1 MTKSTRII
9 TGYLGAIML
18 VPGTVKFFEP
28 FKTFFTTQIDKS
40 ELPFPTLTFWSGQLG
55 EITVGLTL
63 LAFLFL
69 WKKISPSSAK
79 KIFYGGN
86 LAVTVIMLVA
96 VYVHLHPAVPAEVLP
111 FEKKAPLLTLF
122 TLTMVFLNIYMYRRA
137 ERTTFSGAEALGN
150 V

>member
-1 MTKSTRII
+1 
-9 TGYLGAIML
+9 ML

-28 FKTFFTTQIDKS
+28 FKTFFTTQIDRS
-40 ELPFPTLTFWSGQLG
+40 GLPFSTLTFWSGQLG

-69 WKKISPSSAK
+69 WEKITPSWAK

-96 VYVHLHPAVPAEVLP
+96 LYVHLHPAVPAEVLP
-111 FEKKAPLLTLF
+111 FEKKAPLLTVF
-122 TLTMVFLNIYMYRRA
+122 TLLMVFLNVYLYRNA
-137 ERTTFSGAEALGN
+137 GRTILRGKEVLGKI
-150 V
+150 